1 MRRPSGAGEGS
12 KVADLHEIVEF
23 MDDYLGTTSV
33 PDAPGARNGLQVD
46 ARSPV
51 EHVCAAVDACQAT
64 IEGAAREGA
73 QLLVVHHGLFWGD
86 PLPITGRTYRRL
98 KTLLDADMALYA
110 SHAPLDVHA
119 EIGNN
124 VLLADALGLEIEG
137 RFGSWRE
144 LDEIGVWST
153 ADLPLE
159 DLVRRVGDACGGQ
172 PFVIP
177 GGPSHV
183 RRIGIIT
190 GGADSA
196 IAEAH
201 DAGLDTFVTG
211 EGSHHS
217 FHDATELGLNVIFAG
232 HYLTEVLGVKALA
245 ALVAERF
252 GIGWSF
258 VDHPT
263 GL

>member
-1 MRRPSGAGEGS
+1 M
-12 KVADLHEIVEF
+12 ADLHEIVEF
-23 MDDYLGTTSV
+23 MDDYLGTAVVS
-33 PDAPGARNGLQVD
+33 DAPGARNGLQVN

-64 IEGAAREGA
+64 IDGAVRDGA
-73 QLLVVHHGLFWGD
+73 QLLLVHHGLFWGD
-86 PLPITGRTYRRL
+86 PLPVTGTTYRRL
-98 KTLLDADMALYA
+98 KALLDADVAVYA
-110 SHAPLDVHA
+110 SHAPLDVHP

-124 VLLADALGLEIEG
+124 VLLAAALDLQIEG
-137 RFGSWRE
+137 RFGTWRDLE
-144 LDEIGVWST
+144 GIGVWST
-153 ADLPLE
+153 ADLPLD
-159 DLVRRVGDACGGQ
+159 DLVTRVASACGGT
-172 PFVIP
+172 PFVVP

-196 IAEAH
+196 IAQAH
-201 DAGLDTFVTG
+201 DSGLDTFVTG

-217 FHDATELGLNVIFAG
+217 FHEATELGLNVIFAG

-252 GIGWSF
+252 GIDWSF
-258 VDHPT
+258 IDHPT

>member
-1 MRRPSGAGEGS
+1 
-12 KVADLHEIVEF
+12 VADLHEIVEF
-23 MDDYLGTTSV
+23 LDGYLGVETT

-51 EHVCAAVDACQAT
+51 EHLCAAVDACQTT
-64 IEGAAREGA
+64 IEAAARDGA
-73 QLLVVHHGLFWGD
+73 QLLLVHHGLFWGD
-86 PLPITGRTYRRL
+86 PLPVTGRTYRRL
-98 KTLLDADMALYA
+98 KALFEADMAVYSA
-110 SHAPLDVHA
+110 HAPLDVHP

-124 VLLADALGLEIEG
+124 VLLAGALGLDVEG
-137 RFGSWRE
+137 RFGSWRD

-153 ADLPLE
+153 ADFPLE
-159 DLVRRVGDACGGQ
+159 ELVTRIRDTCGSVPFVIRGGPTHVRRV
-172 PFVIP
+172 
-177 GGPSHV
+177 
-183 RRIGIIT
+183 GIIT
-190 GGADSA
+190 GGAESA

-201 DAGLDTFVTG
+201 EAGLDTFVTG

-217 FHDATELGLNVIFAG
+217 FHEATELGLNVIYAG
-232 HYLTEVLGVKALA
+232 HYLTEILGVRALA

-252 GIGWSF
+252 GTGWSF

>member
-1 MRRPSGAGEGS
+1 M
-12 KVADLHEIVEF
+12 ADLHEIVEF
-23 MDDYLGTTSV
+23 LDEYLGTASV

-73 QLLVVHHGLFWGD
+73 QLLLVHHGLFWGD
-86 PLPITGRTYRRL
+86 PLPVTGRTYRRL
-98 KTLLDADMALYA
+98 KGLFDADVALYSA
-110 SHAPLDVHA
+110 HAPLDVHP

-124 VLLADALGLEIEG
+124 ALLAEELGLEIEG
-137 RFGSWRE
+137 RFGSWRD
-144 LDEIGVWST
+144 LDDIGVWST
-153 ADLPLE
+153 ADLPLDE
-159 DLVRRVGDACGGQ
+159 LVARIADTCGDE

-177 GGPSHV
+177 GGPAHV
-183 RRIGIIT
+183 RRVGIIT
-190 GGADSA
+190 GGAESA
-196 IAEAH
+196 IVDAH
-201 DAGLDTFVTG
+201 EAGLDTFITG

-217 FHDATELGLNVIFAG
+217 FHDATELGLNVVYAG

-252 GIGWSF
+252 GTGWSF
-258 VDHPT
+258 LDHPT

>member
-1 MRRPSGAGEGS
+1 
-12 KVADLHEIVEF
+12 VADLHEIVEF
-23 MDDYLGTTSV
+23 LDAFLGTETV
-33 PDAPGARNGLQVD
+33 ADAPGARNGLQVD

-51 EHVCAAVDACQAT
+51 ELVCAAVDACQAT
-64 IEGAAREGA
+64 IDEAAARGA
-73 QLLVVHHGLFWGD
+73 QLLLVHHGLFWGD

-98 KTLLDADMALYA
+98 KALFDADLALYS
-110 SHAPLDVHA
+110 SHAPLDVHP

-124 VLLADALGLEIEG
+124 VLLAEALGLEIEG

-144 LDEIGVWST
+144 LEDLGVWST
-153 ADLPLE
+153 ADLSL
-159 DLVRRVGDACGGQ
+159 DGFVRRVGDACGAD

-196 IAEAH
+196 ISQAH
-201 DAGLDTFVTG
+201 EAGLDTFVTG
-211 EGSHHS
+211 EGSHHA
-217 FHDATELGLNVIFAG
+217 FHDAVELGLNVIFAG
-232 HYLTEVLGVKALA
+232 HYLTEVPGVKALA
-245 ALVAERF
+245 STVAEQF